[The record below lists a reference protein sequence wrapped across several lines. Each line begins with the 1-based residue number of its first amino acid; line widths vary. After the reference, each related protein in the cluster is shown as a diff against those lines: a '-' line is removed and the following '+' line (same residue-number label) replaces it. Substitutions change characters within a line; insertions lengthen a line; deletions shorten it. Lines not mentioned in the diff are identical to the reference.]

1 MDLFYISVL
10 LLLVIIVL
18 LYLYIGIRGI
28 KKIKGSAVY
37 FLLGITIGALSGFLV
52 FYILHATRGSQPFQ
66 HIFLWWRALIIIS
79 IVFGGLL
86 SIYLYI
92 KITKK

>member
-1 MDLFYISVL
+1 MDVFYITVL
-10 LLLVIIVL
+10 LLLVFIVL

-28 KKIKGSAVY
+28 KKFKGSAVY
-37 FLLGITIGALSGFLV
+37 FLLGITIGALCGFLV
-52 FYILHATRGSQPFQ
+52 FYVLHATRGSQPFQ
-66 HIFLWWRALIIIS
+66 HIFHWWRAFIIIS

>member
-1 MDLFYISVL
+1 MDVFYITVL
-10 LLLVIIVL
+10 SLLFVIVL

-28 KKIKGSAVY
+28 KKFKGSAAY
-37 FLLGITIGALSGFLV
+37 FLLGMTIGALCGFLV

-66 HIFLWWRALIIIS
+66 HIFNWWRTLIIIS
-79 IVFGGLL
+79 IVLGGLL